1 MLHVSF
7 DKEEN
12 IFIYIF
18 IFILVEDISLESGDW
33 AMILSNIQFP
43 ELNLSEF
50 LEEAQQQGA
59 YLTLYTYLQQKLP
72 LTVDI
77 KEEQALIWKVL
88 DWSAKGKSWWDKF
101 LILIYSWWKQLEVNK
116 IDELLELIKAEN
128 GCERLCLMAYNP
140 ASHYLYLM

>member
-1 MLHVSF
+1 
-7 DKEEN
+7 
-12 IFIYIF
+12 
-18 IFILVEDISLESGDW
+18 
-33 AMILSNIQFP
+33 MILSNIQFP

-101 LILIYSWWKQLEVNK
+101 LIYSWWKQLEVNK
-116 IDELLELIKAEN
+116 IDELLELIKGEN
-128 GCERLCLMAYNP
+128 GCERLFDGI
-140 ASHYLYLM
+140 

>member
-1 MLHVSF
+1 MNPRILPPKIPSNYLEVF
-7 DKEEN
+7 M
-12 IFIYIF
+12 FV
-18 IFILVEDISLESGDW
+18 LVEDISLEKGDW

-59 YLTLYTYLQQKLP
+59 YLTLYAYLQQKLP

-88 DWSAKGKSWWDKF
+88 DWSAKGKSW
-101 LILIYSWWKQLEVNK
+101 
-116 IDELLELIKAEN
+116 
-128 GCERLCLMAYNP
+128 
-140 ASHYLYLM
+140 